1 MGITI
6 RPCTLADIDQLQGLQ
21 VEMTG
26 DATPVGQA
34 LRAALAMPNTE
45 FAFVFAGG
53 RLAGFT
59 RLNLGDAQSEQ
70 LGPDHLEVASLYIR
84 PAFRRCGLGLA
95 LLAHA
100 AAAAT
105 AQGATRL
112 WCDLSNPGAAT
123 LAFLTA
129 GGFWPDAPQRRFEC
143 AVGHPRLAPH
153 PGAGANSTSEAVR
166 RAFALRATA
175 GLVLN

>member
-26 DATPVGQA
+26 EKTPAGQA
-34 LRAALAMPNTE
+34 LRAALATPNTE
-45 FAFVFAGG
+45 FAFVFAGS

-84 PAFRRCGLGLA
+84 PAFRRQGLGRA

-100 AAAAT
+100 AKAAT

-112 WCDLSNPGAAT
+112 WCGLSNPGAAT

-129 GGFWPDAPQRRFEC
+129 GGFWPDATKWRFEC

-153 PGAGANSTSEAVR
+153 PRVGTSSPSEAAR

-175 GLVLN
+175 GFVLN